1 MARKNRGSASV
12 GILKKEML
20 WQAAVQEAV
29 DGCPEARK
37 LVFDRLFPRLRPVDH
52 PKSFSLTGDT
62 PTAKAN
68 SILDAVANGE
78 LTIDDGVKLLAALSS
93 VMKVIEV
100 DDLQARIEAL
110 EGMK

>member
-68 SILDAVANGE
+68 SILTAVSDGQ
-78 LTIDDGVKLLAALSS
+78 LTIDDGVKLLNAMAQVS
-93 VMKVIEV
+93 KIREV
-100 DDLQARIEAL
+100 EELAQRIEAL